1 MNTKM
6 TKLAMAIGAMAMA
19 GAAMATTDGSTLAVS
34 ATVSNNCAIS
44 NGTIAFSTIQLAA
57 NKGVGT
63 IGTTAA
69 AAANSGST
77 ISVICTNGA
86 SAAITGGLGSNG
98 SGAIRKMIGGP
109 GPGTDLLTYELYSDS
124 LHTTVF
130 NTSNS
135 IAYAGTG
142 LATSVI
148 IYGGI
153 TGADIALAKAGS
165 YADSVPLT
173 ITYTP

>member
-1 MNTKM
+1 MKTQM
-6 TKLAMAIGAMAMA
+6 TKLALAIGAMAMA
-19 GAAMATTDGSTLAVS
+19 SAAMAATDGSTLAVS
-34 ATVSNNCAIS
+34 ATVLNNCAIS
-44 NGTIAFSTIQLAA
+44 NGTIAFSTIQLAT
-57 NKGVGT
+57 NKGAGT

-86 SAAITGGLGSNG
+86 SAAITGGVGTNG
-98 SGAIRKMIGGP
+98 SGAVRKMLGGVS
-109 GPGTDLLTYELYSDS
+109 GAELLTYELYSDS
-124 LHTTVF
+124 LQTSVF

-135 IAYAGTG
+135 IAYTGTG
-142 LATSVI
+142 LATNVI

-153 TGADIALAKAGS
+153 TGADIALAKAGA
-165 YADSVPLT
+165 YADTVPLT

>member
-19 GAAMATTDGSTLAVS
+19 GAAMAATDSSTLAVS
-34 ATVSNNCAIS
+34 ATVLNNCAIS
-44 NGTIAFSTIQLAA
+44 NGTIAFSAMQLAA

-69 AAANSGST
+69 ATANSGST

-86 SAAITGGLGSNG
+86 SAAITGGLGTNG
-98 SGAIRKMIGGP
+98 SGAVRKMIGGS
-109 GPGTDLLTYELYSDS
+109 GTDLLTYELYSDS
-124 LHTTVF
+124 LQTTVF
-130 NTSNS
+130 NMANPIT
-135 IAYAGTG
+135 YAGTG
-142 LATSVI
+142 LATSVV

-153 TGADIALAKAGS
+153 AGADIALAKAGA

>member
-1 MNTKM
+1 MKTQM
-6 TKLAMAIGAMAMA
+6 TKLALAFGAMAMA
-19 GAAMATTDGSTLAVS
+19 GAAMAATDGSTLAVS
-34 ATVSNNCAIS
+34 ATVLNNCAIS
-44 NGTIAFSTIQLAA
+44 NGTIAFSTIQLAT

-86 SAAITGGLGSNG
+86 TAAITGSVGANG
-98 SGAIRKMIGGP
+98 SGAVRKMKAGAEF
-109 GPGTDLLTYELYSDS
+109 LTYELYSDS
-124 LHTTVF
+124 AQGTVF
-130 NTSNS
+130 NTLNP

-142 LATSVI
+142 LATNVV

-153 TGADIALAKAGS
+153 TAADLAVAKAGA
-165 YADSVPLT
+165 YADTVPLT